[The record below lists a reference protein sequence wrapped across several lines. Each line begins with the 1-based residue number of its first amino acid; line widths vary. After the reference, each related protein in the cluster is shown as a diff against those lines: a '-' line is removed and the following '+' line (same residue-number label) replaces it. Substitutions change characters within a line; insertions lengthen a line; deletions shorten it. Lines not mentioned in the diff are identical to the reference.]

1 MDDDI
6 NNTGDT
12 VTTSDGHSEQW
23 VSSKRVQWHIA
34 NVYPLYPTIST
45 VFYYMRIYN
54 VYPHIVGVT

>member
-34 NVYPLYPTIST
+34 NVYPLYPTICGYT
-45 VFYYMRIYN
+45 LYI
-54 VYPHIVGVT
+54 HI

>member
-34 NVYPLYPTIST
+34 NVYPLYPTICGYT
-45 VFYYMRIYN
+45 MYIRIE
-54 VYPHIVGVT
+54 